1 MSDKKRGRIMN
12 YEIEDIFSG
21 NINGLNYKDKNTFN
35 YVKETIEELENN
47 WGFEINQLRSVVLI
61 NGRLFETVNS
71 IFDDSVPYFELVIET
86 SDILVRDEDL
96 KKEIKMME
104 NGDDI
109 KRKDK
114 K

>member
-1 MSDKKRGRIMN
+1 MN
-12 YEIEDIFSG
+12 YEIEDTFSG

-47 WGFEINQLRSVVLI
+47 WGFKINELRSVVVI
-61 NGRLFETVNS
+61 NGKLFETVNN
-71 IFDDSVPYFELVIET
+71 IFNDAVPYFILVMKAA
-86 SDILVRDEDL
+86 DMLVRDEDL
-96 KKEIKMME
+96 KNEIKMME

>member
-1 MSDKKRGRIMN
+1 MN
-12 YEIEDIFSG
+12 YEIEDTFSG

-47 WGFEINQLRSVVLI
+47 WGFKINELRSVVVI
-61 NGRLFETVNS
+61 NGKLFETVNN
-71 IFDDSVPYFELVIET
+71 IFNDAVPYFILVIKAANM
-86 SDILVRDEDL
+86 LVKNEDL
-96 KKEIKMME
+96 KNEIKMME